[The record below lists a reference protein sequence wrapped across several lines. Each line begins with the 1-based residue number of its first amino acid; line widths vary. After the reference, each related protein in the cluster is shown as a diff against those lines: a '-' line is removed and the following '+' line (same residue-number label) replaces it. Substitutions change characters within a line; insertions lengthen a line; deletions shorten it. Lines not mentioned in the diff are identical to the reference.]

1 VRRRAGSCILHAAT
15 IRRDRRERRFGPLQ
29 PGTDPAFPRA
39 GIASERAPL
48 EDEMDAWIWIGIAIV
63 VLAVATPVLMS
74 VLKRRDPA
82 KLEEERREQ
91 REVLADAQRL
101 LDGVAQALRG
111 GGSIVTGPG
120 SPVFDEL
127 SVLRPRIRKH
137 FTLSA
142 ASEFD
147 REIGFELTRPG
158 GLALPPGAVD
168 KRIEQ
173 AVRAL
178 RNALSE

>member
-1 VRRRAGSCILHAAT
+1 
-15 IRRDRRERRFGPLQ
+15 
-29 PGTDPAFPRA
+29 
-39 GIASERAPL
+39 
-48 EDEMDAWIWIGIAIV
+48 MDVWIWIGIATL
-63 VLAVATPVLMS
+63 VLAVGAPVLMS

-82 KLEEERREQ
+82 ELEAERREQ
-91 REVLADAQRL
+91 QEVLADAQRM
-101 LDGVAQALRG
+101 LDGVARTLRDG
-111 GGSIVTGPG
+111 GQVVTGPG

-127 SVLRPRIRKH
+127 TQLRPRIRKH

-147 REIGFELTRPG
+147 REIGFELNRPG
-158 GLALPPGAVD
+158 GLVLPPGAVD
-168 KRIEQ
+168 TRIEQ